1 MKRELGKSILVI
13 VVVMGVAVAAKYL
26 YGAVSYWRASDVYKQ
41 YCDVEGVRATYI
53 QDFRVNDTLTV
64 GVTLLEATDSAGW
77 GYLLEAFNETKEV
90 GEVAEE
96 SIEKNKVWARLS
108 PKGHPE
114 EKVDYGGQSGNN
126 GVKEWDY
133 DMLLKSYEKRAI
145 CVFDVNG
152 MEEYMALIDY
162 GGDIMTEN
170 NKKFISK

>member
-1 MKRELGKSILVI
+1 MA
-13 VVVMGVAVAAKYL
+13 VAVAVGLKKMSNVVPV
-26 YGAVSYWRASDVYKQ
+26 GQCSEVYKQ